1 MAQGYDMAT
10 QVHVS
15 ETGIDAAVET
25 LRFLS
30 DRNRLRIL
38 MMLTEAERCVCDLY
52 DGLGLAQNLVS
63 YHLGKLRK
71 AGIVRARREGTWIYY
86 SIDPEAW
93 ERLIAPVAPLLH
105 LSSLPPEAKYGAGRR
120 CDDTP
125 IR

>member
-1 MAQGYDMAT
+1 MAT
-10 QVHVS
+10 QVHVQ

-38 MMLTEAERCVCDLY
+38 MVLTEAERCVCDLY
-52 DGLGLAQNLVS
+52 DELGLAQNLVS

-86 SIDPEAW
+86 SIDPAAW
-93 ERLIAPVAPLLH
+93 ERLIAPVAPLL
-105 LSSLPPEAKYGAGRR
+105 LIGSLPPEAEYGAGRR
-120 CDDTP
+120 CDDAPT
-125 IR
+125 R